1 MKTQSDLF
9 APANGIIG
17 SEDISQGLN
26 KALAV
31 ITPIAVPC
39 GFRDRRNSP
48 CKRLGNWPVMSEVK
62 QMVCRDRPMF
72 HFDAACFNGEAP
84 ARQYGT
90 DNDDIVWDDRTG
102 PYGDE

>member
-1 MKTQSDLF
+1 MITQNDLF
-9 APANGIIG
+9 APANEIID

-26 KALAV
+26 KALTV
-31 ITPIAVPC
+31 TTPIAVPC

-48 CKRLGNWPVMSEVK
+48 CRRLGNWPVMSEGK
-62 QMVCRDRPMF
+62 QMVCRDRPMV
-72 HFDAACFNGEAP
+72 HCDAACFDGEAP